1 MKKKSVNSNRSFGFI
16 FFIVFFV
23 IAFWSFRGDI
33 EEINIFPLFFSLAF
47 LILGLLNSKIL
58 SHLNLLWIKFGE
70 ILGKIIAPLVMGIIY
85 FIVITPIGLFMRFI
99 GKDILGKKFLKT
111 QSYWIKREKNIGS
124 MKRQF

>member
-1 MKKKSVNSNRSFGFI
+1 MTKVGSNRNFG
-16 FFIVFFV
+16 IVFFV
-23 IAFWSFRGDI
+23 VFLLISIWPIIDGHSLRIWSLIISFT
-33 EEINIFPLFFSLAF
+33 FLF
-47 LILGLLNSKIL
+47 LGLLNSKIL
-58 SHLNLLWIKFGE
+58 SPFNLLWIKFGE

-85 FIVITPIGLFMRFI
+85 FIVITPIGLFMSFI

>member
-1 MKKKSVNSNRSFGFI
+1 MTKVSSNRNFG
-16 FFIVFFV
+16 IVFFV
-23 IAFWSFRGDI
+23 VFLLISIWPIIDGHSLRIWSLIISFT
-33 EEINIFPLFFSLAF
+33 FLF
-47 LILGLLNSKIL
+47 LGLLNSKIL
-58 SHLNLLWIKFGE
+58 SPLNLLWIKFGE
-70 ILGKIIAPLVMGIIY
+70 ILGKIIAPFVMGIIY

>member
-1 MKKKSVNSNRSFGFI
+1 MTKVSSNRNFG
-16 FFIVFFV
+16 IVFFV
-23 IAFWSFRGDI
+23 VFLLISIWPIIDGHSLRIWSLIISFT
-33 EEINIFPLFFSLAF
+33 FLF
-47 LILGLLNSKIL
+47 LGLLNSKIL
-58 SHLNLLWIKFGE
+58 SPLNLLWIKFGE

>member
-1 MKKKSVNSNRSFGFI
+1 MTKVSSNRNFG
-16 FFIVFFV
+16 IVFFLV
-23 IAFWSFRGDI
+23 FLLISIWPIIDGHSLRIWSLIISFT
-33 EEINIFPLFFSLAF
+33 FLF
-47 LILGLLNSKIL
+47 LGLLNSKIL
-58 SHLNLLWIKFGE
+58 SPLNLLWIKFGE

-85 FIVITPIGLFMRFI
+85 FIVITPIGLFMSFI